1 MTFPESAQDPW
12 IRTFH
17 PAPQAPHRLVCF
29 PHAGGSAS
37 FYFPVSAGLAPEV
50 DVLTVQYPGRQDRR
64 SEPGIVDI
72 GVMADRAAEALLPY
86 AERGPL
92 TLFGHSMGA
101 CVAFEVA
108 RRLERTGQG
117 PAHIFASGR
126 RAPSSYRDE
135 NVHRRDDDGIVAE
148 MRAMSGTDARI
159 LGDEELLRM
168 VLPAIRSDYRAV
180 ETYRAEP
187 DASVNCPVTALIG
200 DDDPWTTHDEARAW
214 EKHTTGPFE
223 LMVFSGGHFYLS
235 SRAAE
240 VMAVLENHFAT
251 GGAHR

>member
-1 MTFPESAQDPW
+1 MTSPASTQDPW
-12 IRTFH
+12 IRAFH
-17 PAPQAPHRLVCF
+17 PAPQASRRLICF

-37 FYFPVSAGLAPEV
+37 FYFPVSAALAPDV
-50 DVLTVQYPGRQDRR
+50 DVRAVQYPGRQDRR
-64 SEPGIVDI
+64 HEPGIVDI

-86 AERGPL
+86 ADRSPL

-108 RRLERTGQG
+108 RRLEQAGRG
-117 PAHIFASGR
+117 PDHVFASGR

-135 NVHRRDDDGIVAE
+135 TVHQRDDDGIVAE
-148 MRAMSGTDARI
+148 MRAMSGTDARV

-180 ETYRAEP
+180 ETYLADP
-187 DASVNCPVTALIG
+187 GASVTCPVTALTG
-200 DDDPWTTHDEARAW
+200 DKDPWTTHDEARAW

-235 SRAAE
+235 SRARE
-240 VMAVLENHFAT
+240 VMAVLEDHFAT
-251 GGAHR
+251 GGAPR

>member
-1 MTFPESAQDPW
+1 MSSPISAQDLW
-12 IRTFH
+12 IRAFH

-50 DVLTVQYPGRQDRR
+50 DVLAVQYPGRQDRR
-64 SEPGIVDI
+64 AEPGIVDI
-72 GVMADRAAEALLPY
+72 GVMADRVAEALLPY
-86 AERGPL
+86 AARSPL
-92 TLFGHSMGA
+92 TFFGHSMGA

-108 RRLERTGQG
+108 RRLERTGRG

-126 RAPSSYRDE
+126 RAPSSCRDE
-135 NVHRRDDDGIVAE
+135 DVHLRDDDGIIAE
-148 MRAMSGTDARI
+148 MRAMSGTDARV

-180 ETYRAEP
+180 ETYRADP

-214 EKHTTGPFE
+214 EKHTTGPFG
-223 LMVFSGGHFYLS
+223 LTVFSGGHFYLS
-235 SRAAE
+235 SRADE
-240 VMAVLENHFAT
+240 VMAVLKEHFDTRGAT
-251 GGAHR
+251 R